1 MSPKTRTWQPR
12 ALLTPFFISLLTA
25 LLGAVLLILPLGQ
38 SAEENVG
45 LDLLFKQ
52 RGARDAPA
60 EAVVI
65 PIEQR
70 AADALGLPNRPERWP
85 RALHARLVD
94 RLHEAGADT
103 IVFDIHFK
111 EPRDDD
117 GVFAAALR
125 RAGNVVLFTYLDR
138 DNAEPLAQVE
148 RLIPPTPA
156 LAESAAAI
164 APFALPKLPVRV
176 SRFWSLQESAG
187 GAATLPLA
195 ALEQYALA
203 DLPALAAAMKTRD
216 AAAAQRLKQ
225 AAPSETWNEV
235 AHSVPREA
243 AMRLTPL
250 HDAYDGDP
258 HPYLNFYGPPRT
270 IMTLPYSD
278 VLDGDPATLAAQV
291 RGKAVF
297 VGFAEQ
303 RQPQQ
308 RDSFYTVYTRADG
321 RDLSG
326 VEIAATAFANLL
338 HRDTLQA
345 PASLAALLLVIV
357 YGLVAATLCR
367 RLPALAAI
375 ACGFALA
382 AAYYFV
388 AAQLFTTRHLWLPL
402 VVPLMV
408 QTPLALF
415 LGVFGHYWRS
425 LRPSR
430 W

>member
-1 MSPKTRTWQPR
+1 MSPKTRTWQPS

-25 LLGAVLLILPLGQ
+25 LLGAVLLFLSLGL
-38 SAEENVG
+38 SVVVFVG
-45 LDLLFKQ
+45 FVLLFFLC
-52 RGARDAPA
+52 GVCVVPA

-65 PIEQR
+65 PIDQR
-70 AADALGLPNRPERWP
+70 AADALGLPNKPERWP

-216 AAAAQRLKQ
+216 AAAAQRLEQAATHTRAATLAELRAFIQ

-235 AHSVPREA
+235 AHSLPREA

-278 VLDGDPATLAAQV
+278 VLDGDQATLAAQV

-297 VGFAEQ
+297 VGFVVL
-303 RQPQQ
+303 R
-308 RDSFYTVYTRADG
+308 
-321 RDLSG
+321 
-326 VEIAATAFANLL
+326 
-338 HRDTLQA
+338 
-345 PASLAALLLVIV
+345 LLLLCVCFFFV
-357 YGLVAATLCR
+357 FLWAVGLVL
-367 RLPALAAI
+367 
-375 ACGFALA
+375 
-382 AAYYFV
+382 
-388 AAQLFTTRHLWLPL
+388 
-402 VVPLMV
+402 
-408 QTPLALF
+408 
-415 LGVFGHYWRS
+415 
-425 LRPSR
+425 
-430 W
+430 